1 MDKFYRLFAA
11 IDFTEEQ
18 KERFYEYGRFIKK
31 NSVTGNFTRKE
42 NFHLTLAFI
51 GETRKREL
59 VEEAVQEG
67 VKLSRV
73 EPFVV
78 ETEGLGRFK
87 TGTGDTLWV
96 GIKESQELI
105 NLYDKITWCLKKRE
119 FPVEEQKFN
128 AHLTLG
134 RGIRLN
140 KEISFDELAQKA
152 PKQIV
157 TVDTIHL
164 MNSHRVEGKLTYTS
178 LSETSL
184 NKL

>member
-11 IDFTEEQ
+11 IDFSEDQ
-18 KERFYEYGRFIKK
+18 KERLYEYGRLIKK
-31 NSVTGNFTRKE
+31 NSEKGSFTRKE

-51 GETRKREL
+51 GETRKLEL
-59 VEEAVQEG
+59 VEEAVEEG

-73 EPFVV
+73 GPFVV

-96 GIKESQELI
+96 GIQESQELI
-105 NLYDKITWCLKKRE
+105 SLYEKITWCLKKRE
-119 FPVEEQKFN
+119 FPVEEQRFK

-140 KEISFDELAQKA
+140 KDINFAELAQKA

-157 TVDTIHL
+157 PVDTIHL

-178 LSETSL
+178 LFESSL
-184 NKL
+184 NKF